1 VIVDDSKVSLMTT
14 FVLQFKKPEKF
25 SWCVGEIP
33 AGLLP
38 MSLTWSCQ
46 WLVSS
51 GLAVVLQKKYIKLK
65 LPVVVGPSSMGGLI
79 VAIFALQA
87 IWAACSSTEHSS
99 NLKLATW
106 IVIAGVCFG
115 LFAFVVPT
123 LHALRFF
130 STCSLLLSL
139 IYTCIAIALAISNG
153 ISLSLNCFASVVYLI

>member
-1 VIVDDSKVSLMTT
+1 MAC
-14 FVLQFKKPEKF
+14 QFG
-25 SWCVGEIP
+25 S
-33 AGLLP
+33 
-38 MSLTWSCQ
+38 
-46 WLVSS
+46 
-51 GLAVVLQKKYIKLK
+51 AVVLQKKYIKLK
-65 LPVVVGPSSMGGLI
+65 LPVVVGPSMGRLI

-87 IWAACSSTEHSS
+87 IWAACSSTDNSS

-139 IYTCIAIALAISNG
+139 IYTCIAIALAFSNG
-153 ISLSLNCFASVVYLI
+153 MYHVLSLSLSLSLNCFASVVYLI